1 MKRNGPNQ
9 SQQGRPSGVF
19 SRWRTQR
26 LLLFG
31 HLQFEKAGFTAGSV
45 EDILSEIR
53 RIFEKIPK
61 EILTAR
67 IGSLS

>member
-1 MKRNGPNQ
+1 M
-9 SQQGRPSGVF
+9 
-19 SRWRTQR
+19 
-26 LLLFG
+26 FG
-31 HLQFEKAGFTAGSV
+31 HLQFEEAGFTAGPV

-61 EILTAR
+61 EILTPR